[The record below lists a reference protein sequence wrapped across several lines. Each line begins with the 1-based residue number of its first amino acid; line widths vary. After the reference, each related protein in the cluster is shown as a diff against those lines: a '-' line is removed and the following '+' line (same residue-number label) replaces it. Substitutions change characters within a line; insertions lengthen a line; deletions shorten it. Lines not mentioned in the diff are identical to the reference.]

1 MADVLVMYKKSD
13 MIPMVVT
20 EKHIEEIE
28 KCISGKV
35 YWCGSEEEALEKGYD
50 AEILFIWGG
59 SGKMPE
65 TYCKQSKRLKW
76 INSFSAGVNPTWW
89 YTMAPAVK
97 TFLHGQ
103 NFAGNCRLYDQL
115 YEKLIRAVS
124 QTVKTCMG

>member
-50 AEILFIWGG
+50 AEILFIWGAA
-59 SGKMPE
+59 GKCRRHTVNSPKAE
-65 TYCKQSKRLKW
+65 W
-76 INSFSAGVNPTWW
+76 INLF
-89 YTMAPAVK
+89 
-97 TFLHGQ
+97 
-103 NFAGNCRLYDQL
+103 QL
-115 YEKLIRAVS
+115 V
-124 QTVKTCMG
+124 

>member
-65 TYCKQSKRLKW
+65 TYCKQSKRLDQFF
-76 INSFSAGVNPTWW
+76 FSWCESD
-89 YTMAPAVK
+89 
-97 TFLHGQ
+97 HGWFYQ
-103 NFAGNCRLYDQL
+103 
-115 YEKLIRAVS
+115 
-124 QTVKTCMG
+124 

>member
-50 AEILFIWGG
+50 AEILFI
-59 SGKMPE
+59 
-65 TYCKQSKRLKW
+65 
-76 INSFSAGVNPTWW
+76 
-89 YTMAPAVK
+89 
-97 TFLHGQ
+97 
-103 NFAGNCRLYDQL
+103 
-115 YEKLIRAVS
+115 
-124 QTVKTCMG
+124 